1 MEASPFFTPG
11 FIVPTALGLIG
22 FVAWLI
28 RLESKV
34 NTGEKGMIKIEQAVE
49 DSWEVLEKHRSNEN
63 VHFNQRLAQE
73 VERRQTDR
81 MDRMQVDITEIK
93 TMVKELKATTR

>member
-1 MEASPFFTPG
+1 M
-11 FIVPTALGLIG
+11 PTAIALIG

-34 NTGEKGMIKIEQAVE
+34 NGTDKTVMRLDQSVE
-49 DSWEVLEKHRSNEN
+49 DTWKDLEQHRTNEG
-63 VHFNQRLAQE
+63 VHFNQRLATE

-81 MDRMQVDITEIK
+81 FERIETDLKEIK
-93 TMVKELKATTR
+93 GLVKEIAAK